1 MIEVIILFSN
11 MDTSKTRWRSR
22 H

>member
-1 MIEVIILFSN
+1 MIEVIILFLN
-11 MDTSKTRWRSR
+11 VDTFKTRWRPS